1 MRYQMSEI
9 RDEISEIR
17 YQMSDIRDEM
27 SEIRYE
33 DIIRYKI

>member
-33 DIIRYKI
+33 DVRYKI

>member
-1 MRYQMSEI
+1 MSEI

-33 DIIRYKI
+33 DVRYKI